1 MASLTALVALAG
13 LAAAQRPIS
22 PETHPRLPTYRC
34 TKEGGC
40 VAKDTSIV
48 LDSLSRP
55 LYQVN
60 APEYSCGSVGGP
72 PNATACPDV
81 ETCYENCVMEGID
94 DYAPYG
100 VTVDGDAVTL
110 DMLDDEDISNILTP
124 RIYLLAED
132 DETYEM
138 LQLTGSEFSFD
149 VDVSKLPC
157 GMNGALYLSE
167 MEAEGG
173 KGELN
178 EGGAVY
184 GTGYCDAQCYIPPFS
199 NGLVSSPDEAT
210 SPTRHQAET

>member
-1 MASLTALVALAG
+1 MALLPLLVTLAG
-13 LAAAQRPIS
+13 VASAQRAIGD
-22 PETHPRLPTYRC
+22 EVHPKLTTYKC
-34 TKEGGC
+34 TKAGGC
-40 VAKDTSIV
+40 VAQDTSIV

-60 APEYSCGSVGGP
+60 APSFDCGSVGGP
-72 PNATACPDV
+72 PNITACPDV
-81 ETCYENCVMEGID
+81 ETCFENCVMEGLD
-94 DYAPYG
+94 DYTPFG
-100 VTVDGDAVTL
+100 VYADGDSVRL
-110 DMLDDEDISNILTP
+110 DMLNDDLDALFP

-132 DETYEM
+132 DENYEM
-138 LQLTGSEFSFD
+138 LQLTGQEFTFD

-178 EGGAVY
+178 NGGAAY

-199 NGLVSSPDEAT
+199 NGLVSPSHSLPFLK
-210 SPTRHQAET
+210 SCSN